1 MTIPMQWALRRRMMA
16 ALNGGVD
23 VANLLIQ
30 GSCTFTDYGVVTM
43 GNGNDYRLLAITQ
56 SGNLAIFEPDGISTC
71 PVNCEVC
78 VVGGGANG
86 SRAGGAG
93 GYLQN
98 QVIANY
104 SGGAIIVGAAQGVSS
119 IGDISV
125 AAVSGKNGGTGGG
138 SAGTLKY
145 HYSSTTGTTYS
156 SETQY
161 PGTGDGLSKYPFQD
175 ETYSLWSG
183 KPHCAGGGGGYE
195 SGYDE
200 FQETTKNQ
208 AGGNGGSNG
217 SNGLTGEYGSSAYGQ
232 GGIYGG
238 GNANSYKADNATY
251 YGSGGGGIPDRHYQ
265 ETHTPG
271 SGYQGIVYVRIPI
284 NQSLLAA

>member
-1 MTIPMQWALRRRMMA
+1 MTIPMQLALRRRMMA

-43 GNGNDYRLLAITQ
+43 GDGNDYRLLAITQ

-104 SGGAIIVGAAQGVSS
+104 SGGAIVVGAAQGVSS

-125 AAVSGKNGGTGGG
+125 ATVSGKNGGTGGG
-138 SAGTLKY
+138 GTEIN
-145 HYSSTTGTTYS
+145 SGGS
-156 SETQY
+156 
-161 PGTGDGLSKYPFQD
+161 GDGLSKYPFGD
-175 ETYSLWSG
+175 DSYELWSG
-183 KPHCAGGGGGYE
+183 KPHCAGGGGGGV
-195 SGYDE
+195 SGDYGD
-200 FQETTKNQ
+200 FYGGYGGTN
-208 AGGNGGSNG
+208 GGNGGSPG
-217 SNGLTGEYGSSAYGQ
+217 SGSDS
-232 GGIYGG
+232 GGIGGTYGG
-238 GNANSYKADNATY
+238 GAGGRGFPGGTGSNASY
-251 YGSGGGGIPDRHYQ
+251 YGSGGGGGGEY
-265 ETHTPG
+265 G
-271 SGYQGIVYVRIPI
+271 STQLAAGAGYQGIVYIRIPLE
-284 NQSLLAA
+284 QEKAA